1 MKMYKCRLYC
11 NNVRIKEGSGQG
23 WLVETRVILL
33 LFLINLNRTLC
44 VLGTSTLSV
53 VSAITLCVRSGCLS
67 RHRPCA
73 RVSTPSISELPF
85 HGGFYPVSTPIT
97 AIRHRCSSFCTWP
110 TYLPPSPESFSR
122 CRLRWTTPPSS
133 HTPTA
138 RLRPGSPPACSPPPP
153 PPHPPPHFWKGSRPQ
168 SSASPA
174 CGSPWIWR
182 VVMPDTNGWSVRW
195 YLYAV
200 EPLQGRVVRTEGE
213 FPSQE
218 IIVEGADRPPNR
230 QTLLF
235 NGAVHRLSLRELST
249 DVQHRALL
257 TPYLLGQDGSQPPV
271 RCVRL
276 QQEGERKVRRV

>member
-1 MKMYKCRLYC
+1 MGGNGRD
-11 NNVRIKEGSGQG
+11 
-23 WLVETRVILL
+23 
-33 LFLINLNRTLC
+33 
-44 VLGTSTLSV
+44 
-53 VSAITLCVRSGCLS
+53 RS
-67 RHRPCA
+67 P
-73 RVSTPSISELPF
+73 VPLPF

-110 TYLPPSPESFSR
+110 TYLLPSPESFSH
-122 CRLRWTTPPSS
+122 CRLRWTTPPSP

-153 PPHPPPHFWKGSRPQ
+153 PPTHFWRENQPQ

-182 VVMPDTNGWSVRW
+182 VVMPDTNGWSARW
-195 YLYAV
+195 YLSC
-200 EPLQGRVVRTEGE
+200 G
-213 FPSQE
+213 
-218 IIVEGADRPPNR
+218 GATARARGPNR
-230 QTLLF
+230 GWIPVPGDNSGGWGPPTESPDTPFQWCCTSS
-235 NGAVHRLSLRELST
+235 LSLRELST

-257 TPYLLGQDGSQPPV
+257 TPYLQGQDGSQPPV